1 MGELFIMKKEVC
13 GGSMVMWRILVCD
26 VLFFLTKNR
35 DYLRL
40 KKELLELQ
48 IQEVDSTL
56 LDLRSYKL

>member
-1 MGELFIMKKEVC
+1 MKKEVC

>member
-1 MGELFIMKKEVC
+1 
-13 GGSMVMWRILVCD
+13 MVMWRILVCD